1 MTGSVQLLLVRHA
14 IAEQRGDEW
23 PDDTQR
29 PLSDEGRVKMTK
41 QVKGLDAIG
50 VRVDEILTSP
60 LVRTR
65 QTADILAHGLSG
77 RPRVTELPALA
88 PGHRPKEVLTAL
100 EDFAKRSSIAIVGH
114 EPGMGELLAALIGA
128 RTPVPFKK
136 GGVALVE
143 VGMLPPVAGSAALL
157 WFLTPRVLRKAA
169 G

>member
-1 MTGSVQLLLVRHA
+1 MTGSVQLYLVRHA
-14 IAEQRGDEW
+14 IAEPRGDAW

-41 QVKGLDAIG
+41 QVKGLNALE

-77 RPRVTELPALA
+77 RPKVVELPVLA
-88 PGHRPKEVLTAL
+88 PGHRPKELFAAL
-100 EDFAKRSSIAIVGH
+100 EDFAKRSSLAIVGH

-128 RTPVPFKK
+128 RTPIPFKK

-143 VGMLPPVAGSAALL
+143 VGMLPPAAGSAALI
-157 WFLTPRVLRKAA
+157 WSLTPRVLRKVA

>member
-14 IAEQRGDEW
+14 IAEQRGDAW

-29 PLSDEGRVKMTK
+29 PLSDEGRVKMVK
-41 QVKGLDAIG
+41 QVKGLGALD

-77 RPRVTELPALA
+77 RPRVTEFPLLE
-88 PGHRPKEVLTAL
+88 PGHRPKDVFAAL
-100 EDFAKRSSIAIVGH
+100 ADFSKRSTLAIVGH

-128 RTPVPFKK
+128 RQPVPFKK
-136 GGVALVE
+136 GGAALVE
-143 VGMLPPVAGSAALL
+143 VGMLPPSAGSAALI
-157 WFLTPRVLRKAA
+157 WFLTPRALRKLV